1 MAFESLT
8 DKISA
13 AFKKLRSKGRL
24 TERDVKDAMREIKL
38 ALLEADV
45 NFKVVR
51 DFVAK
56 VSERAVGT
64 EVLEGLNPAQQIVKI
79 VNEEITALMGGAG
92 EKLAIA
98 SKPPTVVMFVGLQGA
113 GKTTNIAKLASHLKK
128 TASKRPLL
136 AACDIY
142 RPAAIKQLEVLG
154 EQLDIPVF
162 KAEGKNPVQIAK
174 LAKAHAESH
183 GNDMLFLDTAGR
195 LHIDEEL
202 MNELKSIKEE
212 ISPTEIMLVIDAMS
226 GQDAVSTAS
235 AFNDA
240 LGIDSVFLTK
250 LDGDARGGAALSVRA
265 VTGKPIKFV
274 GVGEK
279 LDCIEQFHP
288 ERIASRILGMGD
300 VLTLIDKAQAAFDE
314 KQALELEKKI
324 RENSF
329 TLTDFREQMKQ
340 MQNMGSMSD
349 LLKMIPGIDHKA
361 LAGAKI
367 DERALVR
374 LDAIISSMTPKE
386 RDNPQII
393 NFNRKKRIAAGS
405 GVTVEEVNKLLKQ
418 FEASRKMMKQMT
430 SGGMGKLLSRK
441 ARRGQKGGGFR
452 FPF

>member
-1 MAFESLT
+1 MAFESLS
-8 DKISA
+8 DKLSA
-13 AFKKLRSKGRL
+13 AFKKLRSKGRVS
-24 TERDVKDAMREIKL
+24 ERDVKDAMREIKL

-51 DFVAK
+51 DFVSK

-79 VNEEITALMGGAG
+79 VNEEITALMGGEG
-92 EKLAIA
+92 EKLNI
-98 SKPPTVVMFVGLQGA
+98 SPKPPTIVMFVGLQGA

-128 TASKRPLL
+128 KDSKRPLL
-136 AACDIY
+136 VACDIY

-154 EQLDIPVF
+154 SQLDIPVF
-162 KAEGKNPVQIAK
+162 KAEGKKPVEIAR

-183 GNDMLFLDTAGR
+183 GNDIVFLDTAGR

-212 ISPTEIMLVIDAMS
+212 VNPTEIMLVIDAMS

-279 LDCIEQFHP
+279 LDGIEQFHP
-288 ERIASRILGMGD
+288 DRIASRILGMGD
-300 VLTLIDKAQAAFDE
+300 VLSLIEKAEQAFDE
-314 KQALELEKKI
+314 KKAIELEKKI

-329 TLTDFREQMKQ
+329 TLSDFREQMQQ
-340 MQNMGSMSD
+340 MQSMGSMTD

-361 LAGAKI
+361 LSGVKI
-367 DERALVR
+367 DEKALVHI
-374 LDAIISSMTPKE
+374 DAIISSMTPHE
-386 RDNPQII
+386 RDNPSVI
-393 NFNRKKRIAAGS
+393 NFSRKKRIAAGS

-430 SGGMGKLLSRK
+430 GGAMMKQMSRK
-441 ARRGQKGGGFR
+441 ARRGGRGGF
-452 FPF
+452 PFSF

>member
-8 DKISA
+8 DKLSA

-24 TERDVKDAMREIKL
+24 TERDVKDSMREIKL

-51 DFVAK
+51 DFIAR

-79 VNEEITALMGGAG
+79 VNEEITALIGGEG
-92 EKLAIA
+92 EKINI
-98 SKPPTVVMFVGLQGA
+98 SPKPPTVVMFVGLQGA

-136 AACDIY
+136 VACDIY

-154 EQLDIPVF
+154 SQLEIPVF
-162 KAEGKNPVQIAK
+162 KAEGKSPVEIAK
-174 LAKAHAESH
+174 LAKAHAEAH
-183 GNDMLFLDTAGR
+183 GNDIVFLDTAGR

-202 MNELKSIKEE
+202 MNELKSIKAEV
-212 ISPTEIMLVIDAMS
+212 SPTEIMLIIDAMS
-226 GQDAVSTAS
+226 GQDAVSTAT

-265 VTGKPIKFV
+265 VCGKPIKFV

-279 LDCIEQFHP
+279 LDAIESFHP

-300 VLTLIDKAQAAFDE
+300 VLSLIEKAEQAFDQKKAE
-314 KQALELEKKI
+314 ELEKKI

-329 TLTDFREQMKQ
+329 TLSDFREQMKQ
-340 MQNMGSMSD
+340 MQSMGSMSD
-349 LLKMIPGIDHKA
+349 LIKMIPGIDQKA

-367 DERALVR
+367 DDKALPR

-386 RDNPQII
+386 RDNPAII
-393 NFNRKKRIAAGS
+393 NFSRKKRIASGS

-418 FEASRKMMKQMT
+418 FEATRKMMKQMT
-430 SGGMGKLLSRK
+430 GGNFAKQLSRK
-441 ARRGQKGGGFR
+441 QRRTGGS
-452 FPF
+452 FPFPF

>member
-1 MAFESLT
+1 
-8 DKISA
+8 
-13 AFKKLRSKGRL
+13 
-24 TERDVKDAMREIKL
+24 
-38 ALLEADV
+38 
-45 NFKVVR
+45 
-51 DFVAK
+51 
-56 VSERAVGT
+56 
-64 EVLEGLNPAQQIVKI
+64 
-79 VNEEITALMGGAG
+79 
-92 EKLAIA
+92 
-98 SKPPTVVMFVGLQGA
+98 
-113 GKTTNIAKLASHLKK
+113 
-128 TASKRPLL
+128 
-136 AACDIY
+136 
-142 RPAAIKQLEVLG
+142 
-154 EQLDIPVF
+154 EQ
-162 KAEGKNPVQIAK
+162 
-174 LAKAHAESH
+174 
-183 GNDMLFLDTAGR
+183 
-195 LHIDEEL
+195 
-202 MNELKSIKEE
+202 
-212 ISPTEIMLVIDAMS
+212 
-226 GQDAVSTAS
+226 
-235 AFNDA
+235 
-240 LGIDSVFLTK
+240 
-250 LDGDARGGAALSVRA
+250 
-265 VTGKPIKFV
+265 
-274 GVGEK
+274 
-279 LDCIEQFHP
+279 
-288 ERIASRILGMGD
+288 
-300 VLTLIDKAQAAFDE
+300 AFDE